1 MFQAIRT
8 SPAGLAT
15 LVFVV
20 ICHCKSVS
28 SAKGRMDW
36 LSFKGGF
43 SKTFQSEMA
52 YAQVTIKVRIAFSG
66 Q

>member
-28 SAKGRMDW
+28 STYKDVWIGSVSKEDLAKR
-36 LSFKGGF
+36 FN
-43 SKTFQSEMA
+43 
-52 YAQVTIKVRIAFSG
+52 
-66 Q
+66 